1 MKACVEYKQSL
12 SGRTGTLAGGNTS
25 NSGTERFA
33 TQRVAWDTIN
43 NLQYTETTPIL
54 RTTPATNPLT
64 VVVSGCHKFY
74 TGRTSVKSAASA
86 EVHQWV
92 EISGVCSS
100 AGVAFLVIESREV
113 MNVRQAS
120 QYLGISPDTL
130 YRYITEGEIPA
141 FKLGN
146 RWKLRKTIL
155 DRWMER
161 KMSQAHVRR
170 R

>member
-1 MKACVEYKQSL
+1 VPQKFGSFNWGAP
-12 SGRTGTLAGGNTS
+12 SGRG
-25 NSGTERFA
+25 
-33 TQRVAWDTIN
+33 
-43 NLQYTETTPIL
+43 
-54 RTTPATNPLT
+54 
-64 VVVSGCHKFY
+64 
-74 TGRTSVKSAASA
+74 SAA
-86 EVHQWV
+86 WV
-92 EISGVCSS
+92 FSTPGV
-100 AGVAFLVIESREV
+100 VFLVSESREV

-161 KMSQAHVRR
+161 KMSQVQRR

>member
-1 MKACVEYKQSL
+1 MPTIASVSQA
-12 SGRTGTLAGGNTS
+12 TAGVK
-25 NSGTERFA
+25 R
-33 TQRVAWDTIN
+33 
-43 NLQYTETTPIL
+43 
-54 RTTPATNPLT
+54 LT
-64 VVVSGCHKFY
+64 VGTWEWDNAD
-74 TGRTSVKSAASA
+74 TGRTLRRFTVKVERVASA
-86 EVHQWV
+86 TKFGLG
-92 EISGVCSS
+92 SR
-100 AGVAFLVIESREV
+100 AGVAFLVNESREV

-161 KMSQAHVRR
+161 KMSQVHARR

>member
-1 MKACVEYKQSL
+1 VWTEKGAQHV
-12 SGRTGTLAGGNTS
+12 AS
-25 NSGTERFA
+25 NSVRRA
-33 TQRVAWDTIN
+33 V
-43 NLQYTETTPIL
+43 L
-54 RTTPATNPLT
+54 
-64 VVVSGCHKFY
+64 VS
-74 TGRTSVKSAASA
+74 
-86 EVHQWV
+86 
-92 EISGVCSS
+92 
-100 AGVAFLVIESREV
+100 ESREV

-161 KMSQAHVRR
+161 KMSQAAVKRR
-170 R
+170 

>member
-1 MKACVEYKQSL
+1 MP
-12 SGRTGTLAGGNTS
+12 
-25 NSGTERFA
+25 
-33 TQRVAWDTIN
+33 
-43 NLQYTETTPIL
+43 ETDGAN
-54 RTTPATNPLT
+54 RTTSGENRLT
-64 VVVSGCHKFY
+64 VCGFGCHKLC
-74 TGRTSVKSAASA
+74 TDSTPRSPQRKVEC
-86 EVHQWV
+86 EVVQ
-92 EISGVCSS
+92 EIFGVGSD
-100 AGVAFLVIESREV
+100 ARVAFLVSESREV

-161 KMSQAHVRR
+161 KMSQVHARR

>member
-1 MKACVEYKQSL
+1 LTLGCSECHKAC
-12 SGRTGTLAGGNTS
+12 
-25 NSGTERFA
+25 
-33 TQRVAWDTIN
+33 
-43 NLQYTETTPIL
+43 
-54 RTTPATNPLT
+54 
-64 VVVSGCHKFY
+64 
-74 TGRTSVKSAASA
+74 TGRTSNHPQRSWGALG
-86 EVHQWV
+86 
-92 EISGVCSS
+92 SGGFGVRSG
-100 AGVAFLVIESREV
+100 AGVTFLVIESREV

-161 KMSQAHVRR
+161 KMSQAHARR

>member
-1 MKACVEYKQSL
+1 M
-12 SGRTGTLAGGNTS
+12 TLGVARCHN
-25 NSGTERFA
+25 
-33 TQRVAWDTIN
+33 RV
-43 NLQYTETTPIL
+43 
-54 RTTPATNPLT
+54 
-64 VVVSGCHKFY
+64 
-74 TGRTSVKSAASA
+74 TGRAPRFGSVNWGAPA
-86 EVHQWV
+86 VGFWRRV
-92 EISGVCSS
+92 SS
-100 AGVAFLVIESREV
+100 APGVVFLVSESREV

-161 KMSQAHVRR
+161 KMNQVQRR

>member
-1 MKACVEYKQSL
+1 MSL
-12 SGRTGTLAGGNTS
+12 PSHGKHSR
-25 NSGTERFA
+25 E
-33 TQRVAWDTIN
+33 
-43 NLQYTETTPIL
+43 
-54 RTTPATNPLT
+54 
-64 VVVSGCHKFY
+64 
-74 TGRTSVKSAASA
+74 SAAQRSA
-86 EVHQWV
+86 KWV
-92 EISGVCSS
+92 EEVFGVCSD
-100 AGVAFLVIESREV
+100 ARVAFLVSESREV

-161 KMSQAHVRR
+161 KMSQVPARR

>member
-1 MKACVEYKQSL
+1 MLE
-12 SGRTGTLAGGNTS
+12 
-25 NSGTERFA
+25 
-33 TQRVAWDTIN
+33 
-43 NLQYTETTPIL
+43 
-54 RTTPATNPLT
+54 
-64 VVVSGCHKFY
+64 CHKAF
-74 TGRTSVKSAASA
+74 TGRTFLNVRSAGRVQRKNLFLGLKSN
-86 EVHQWV
+86 
-92 EISGVCSS
+92 
-100 AGVAFLVIESREV
+100 AGVAFLVSESREV

-161 KMSQAHVRR
+161 KMSQATARR

>member
-1 MKACVEYKQSL
+1 VRSARNV
-12 SGRTGTLAGGNTS
+12 RTG
-25 NSGTERFA
+25 F
-33 TQRVAWDTIN
+33 QVFIDWD
-43 NLQYTETTPIL
+43 
-54 RTTPATNPLT
+54 RW
-64 VVVSGCHKFY
+64 S
-74 TGRTSVKSAASA
+74 
-86 EVHQWV
+86 
-92 EISGVCSS
+92 
-100 AGVAFLVIESREV
+100 AFLVSESREV

-161 KMSQAHVRR
+161 KMSQVHARR

>member
-1 MKACVEYKQSL
+1 MH
-12 SGRTGTLAGGNTS
+12 SGDFAALGGVRNSKKVFGVTLG
-25 NSGTERFA
+25 
-33 TQRVAWDTIN
+33 
-43 NLQYTETTPIL
+43 
-54 RTTPATNPLT
+54 
-64 VVVSGCHKFY
+64 
-74 TGRTSVKSAASA
+74 
-86 EVHQWV
+86 
-92 EISGVCSS
+92 
-100 AGVAFLVIESREV
+100 AGVAFLVSESREV

-161 KMSQAHVRR
+161 KMSQAHARR

>member
-1 MKACVEYKQSL
+1 MNVIKHPRAASPPE
-12 SGRTGTLAGGNTS
+12 
-25 NSGTERFA
+25 
-33 TQRVAWDTIN
+33 
-43 NLQYTETTPIL
+43 
-54 RTTPATNPLT
+54 
-64 VVVSGCHKFY
+64 
-74 TGRTSVKSAASA
+74 SAAQTGSS
-86 EVHQWV
+86 ERSVFR
-92 EISGVCSS
+92 VCPN
-100 AGVAFLVIESREV
+100 AGVAFLVSESREV

-161 KMSQAHVRR
+161 KMSQATARR

>member
-1 MKACVEYKQSL
+1 MH
-12 SGRTGTLAGGNTS
+12 
-25 NSGTERFA
+25 
-33 TQRVAWDTIN
+33 
-43 NLQYTETTPIL
+43 L
-54 RTTPATNPLT
+54 RKL
-64 VVVSGCHKFY
+64 
-74 TGRTSVKSAASA
+74 AASA
-86 EVHQWV
+86 
-92 EISGVCSS
+92 GVRQSCIGRV
-100 AGVAFLVIESREV
+100 GVAILVNESREV

>member
-1 MKACVEYKQSL
+1 LTLCATGWDNEFTKCTQQFCNAMRSAPKMIL
-12 SGRTGTLAGGNTS
+12 S
-25 NSGTERFA
+25 
-33 TQRVAWDTIN
+33 
-43 NLQYTETTPIL
+43 
-54 RTTPATNPLT
+54 
-64 VVVSGCHKFY
+64 
-74 TGRTSVKSAASA
+74 
-86 EVHQWV
+86 
-92 EISGVCSS
+92 SGVSS
-100 AGVAFLVIESREV
+100 DGGVAFLVNESREV

-161 KMSQAHVRR
+161 KMSQAHARR

>member
-1 MKACVEYKQSL
+1 M
-12 SGRTGTLAGGNTS
+12 GRTCTIVTCW
-25 NSGTERFA
+25 
-33 TQRVAWDTIN
+33 RVFEMPGWRST
-43 NLQYTETTPIL
+43 
-54 RTTPATNPLT
+54 
-64 VVVSGCHKFY
+64 
-74 TGRTSVKSAASA
+74 
-86 EVHQWV
+86 
-92 EISGVCSS
+92 
-100 AGVAFLVIESREV
+100 VIESREV

-161 KMSQAHVRR
+161 KMSQSVGRR

>member
-1 MKACVEYKQSL
+1 L
-12 SGRTGTLAGGNTS
+12 TLEA
-25 NSGTERFA
+25 
-33 TQRVAWDTIN
+33 
-43 NLQYTETTPIL
+43 LK
-54 RTTPATNPLT
+54 
-64 VVVSGCHKFY
+64 CHKAP
-74 TGRTSVKSAASA
+74 TGCALNPFRSADGVQRTVAKF
-86 EVHQWV
+86 
-92 EISGVCSS
+92 GVCSN

-161 KMSQAHVRR
+161 KMSQTTGKRR
-170 R
+170 

>member
-1 MKACVEYKQSL
+1 LCPQSIR
-12 SGRTGTLAGGNTS
+12 SANGVQRT
-25 NSGTERFA
+25 
-33 TQRVAWDTIN
+33 VAN
-43 NLQYTETTPIL
+43 
-54 RTTPATNPLT
+54 
-64 VVVSGCHKFY
+64 
-74 TGRTSVKSAASA
+74 
-86 EVHQWV
+86 
-92 EISGVCSS
+92 SGVCLN

-161 KMSQAHVRR
+161 KMSQTTGRR

>member
-1 MKACVEYKQSL
+1 MP
-12 SGRTGTLAGGNTS
+12 
-25 NSGTERFA
+25 
-33 TQRVAWDTIN
+33 TI
-43 NLQYTETTPIL
+43 TRIL
-54 RTTPATNPLT
+54 RTTTGVKRLT
-64 VVVSGCHKFY
+64 ADVCGWDNAL
-74 TGRTSVKSAASA
+74 TGRTPCSGSVPVPELRRLKD
-86 EVHQWV
+86 
-92 EISGVCSS
+92 SGLYLAVW
-100 AGVAFLVIESREV
+100 VAFLVNESREV

-161 KMSQAHVRR
+161 KMSQVHARKR
-170 R
+170 

>member
-1 MKACVEYKQSL
+1 MFDLRGAAHASFRGVIE
-12 SGRTGTLAGGNTS
+12 TGWT
-25 NSGTERFA
+25 
-33 TQRVAWDTIN
+33 
-43 NLQYTETTPIL
+43 
-54 RTTPATNPLT
+54 
-64 VVVSGCHKFY
+64 
-74 TGRTSVKSAASA
+74 
-86 EVHQWV
+86 
-92 EISGVCSS
+92 
-100 AGVAFLVIESREV
+100 FLVSESREV

-161 KMSQAHVRR
+161 KMSQVVARR

>member
-1 MKACVEYKQSL
+1 
-12 SGRTGTLAGGNTS
+12 
-25 NSGTERFA
+25 
-33 TQRVAWDTIN
+33 
-43 NLQYTETTPIL
+43 
-54 RTTPATNPLT
+54 LT
-64 VVVSGCHKFY
+64 VGAARCHNRK
-74 TGRTSVKSAASA
+74 TGRTSWFRSVGWGAP
-86 EVHQWV
+86 VDGDYGRVLGPW
-92 EISGVCSS
+92 
-100 AGVAFLVIESREV
+100 VAFLVNESREV

>member
-1 MKACVEYKQSL
+1 MRLPSSQWSVGVRQQVDQTQL
-12 SGRTGTLAGGNTS
+12 MGT
-25 NSGTERFA
+25 
-33 TQRVAWDTIN
+33 
-43 NLQYTETTPIL
+43 
-54 RTTPATNPLT
+54 
-64 VVVSGCHKFY
+64 
-74 TGRTSVKSAASA
+74 
-86 EVHQWV
+86 
-92 EISGVCSS
+92 
-100 AGVAFLVIESREV
+100 GVAFLVNESREV

>member
-1 MKACVEYKQSL
+1 LHGAHL
-12 SGRTGTLAGGNTS
+12 G
-25 NSGTERFA
+25 
-33 TQRVAWDTIN
+33 D
-43 NLQYTETTPIL
+43 
-54 RTTPATNPLT
+54 
-64 VVVSGCHKFY
+64 
-74 TGRTSVKSAASA
+74 SAARA
-86 EVHQWV
+86 EVHRTDEITV
-92 EISGVCSS
+92 TISGVSS
-100 AGVAFLVIESREV
+100 NAGVAFPVSESREV

>member
-1 MKACVEYKQSL
+1 MGRTCRFVNEACVQPPGWRS
-12 SGRTGTLAGGNTS
+12 T
-25 NSGTERFA
+25 
-33 TQRVAWDTIN
+33 
-43 NLQYTETTPIL
+43 
-54 RTTPATNPLT
+54 
-64 VVVSGCHKFY
+64 
-74 TGRTSVKSAASA
+74 
-86 EVHQWV
+86 
-92 EISGVCSS
+92 
-100 AGVAFLVIESREV
+100 VIESREV

-161 KMSQAHVRR
+161 KMTLAVGRR

>member
-1 MKACVEYKQSL
+1 MLKCHKAP
-12 SGRTGTLAGGNTS
+12 TGCALNPFRSADGV
-25 NSGTERFA
+25 
-33 TQRVAWDTIN
+33 QR
-43 NLQYTETTPIL
+43 
-54 RTTPATNPLT
+54 T
-64 VVVSGCHKFY
+64 VVVSG
-74 TGRTSVKSAASA
+74 
-86 EVHQWV
+86 
-92 EISGVCSS
+92 VCSN

-161 KMSQAHVRR
+161 KMSQSAGRR

>member
-1 MKACVEYKQSL
+1 VPQRFGSVNWGAPVIGLAACDFS
-12 SGRTGTLAGGNTS
+12 
-25 NSGTERFA
+25 
-33 TQRVAWDTIN
+33 
-43 NLQYTETTPIL
+43 TPG
-54 RTTPATNPLT
+54 
-64 VVVSGCHKFY
+64 VV
-74 TGRTSVKSAASA
+74 
-86 EVHQWV
+86 
-92 EISGVCSS
+92 
-100 AGVAFLVIESREV
+100 FLVSESREV

-161 KMSQAHVRR
+161 KMSQVQRR

>member
-1 MKACVEYKQSL
+1 MHSVECSVSL
-12 SGRTGTLAGGNTS
+12 GVRSGSKSFWRC
-25 NSGTERFA
+25 SGAR
-33 TQRVAWDTIN
+33 
-43 NLQYTETTPIL
+43 
-54 RTTPATNPLT
+54 
-64 VVVSGCHKFY
+64 
-74 TGRTSVKSAASA
+74 
-86 EVHQWV
+86 
-92 EISGVCSS
+92 
-100 AGVAFLVIESREV
+100 VAFLVSESREV

-161 KMSQAHVRR
+161 KMSQVHARR

>member
-1 MKACVEYKQSL
+1 MLE
-12 SGRTGTLAGGNTS
+12 
-25 NSGTERFA
+25 
-33 TQRVAWDTIN
+33 
-43 NLQYTETTPIL
+43 
-54 RTTPATNPLT
+54 
-64 VVVSGCHKFY
+64 CHKAP
-74 TGRTSVKSAASA
+74 TGCTRQRIRSAD
-86 EVHQWV
+86 EVQRAV
-92 EISGVCSS
+92 VISGVCSN

-161 KMSQAHVRR
+161 KMSQATGRR

>member
-1 MKACVEYKQSL
+1 M
-12 SGRTGTLAGGNTS
+12 TLGVI
-25 NSGTERFA
+25 E
-33 TQRVAWDTIN
+33 
-43 NLQYTETTPIL
+43 
-54 RTTPATNPLT
+54 
-64 VVVSGCHKFY
+64 CHKAP
-74 TGRTSVKSAASA
+74 TGRTLP
-86 EVHQWV
+86 E
-92 EISGVCSS
+92 VCSAGRVQPTVVILGLQS
-100 AGVAFLVIESREV
+100 NAGVAFLVSESREV

-161 KMSQAHVRR
+161 KMSQATSRR

>member
-1 MKACVEYKQSL
+1 L
-12 SGRTGTLAGGNTS
+12 
-25 NSGTERFA
+25 
-33 TQRVAWDTIN
+33 WDK
-43 NLQYTETTPIL
+43 
-54 RTTPATNPLT
+54 
-64 VVVSGCHKFY
+64 VVSLL
-74 TGRTSVKSAASA
+74 S
-86 EVHQWV
+86 
-92 EISGVCSS
+92 
-100 AGVAFLVIESREV
+100 ESREV

-161 KMSQAHVRR
+161 KMSQVVGKKR
-170 R
+170 

>member
-1 MKACVEYKQSL
+1 MLLGDIKFTRAAL
-12 SGRTGTLAGGNTS
+12 SGLLLAAKEGVPRAGSYGVKETGWT
-25 NSGTERFA
+25 
-33 TQRVAWDTIN
+33 
-43 NLQYTETTPIL
+43 
-54 RTTPATNPLT
+54 
-64 VVVSGCHKFY
+64 
-74 TGRTSVKSAASA
+74 
-86 EVHQWV
+86 
-92 EISGVCSS
+92 
-100 AGVAFLVIESREV
+100 FLVSESREV

-161 KMSQAHVRR
+161 KMSQVVARR